1 MKPIAN
7 VPSLIRTKG
16 GPTSP
21 NSSGDLANSSASSS
35 SSASSAHG
43 QALSADAPA
52 YDAKTMREIEQ
63 EAVAFFR
70 KQMGKREE
78 DWLPIVSVAG
88 HASQSSGDV
97 RKFVGPQNEFRAF
110 LLKYP
115 HVFCVR
121 DELCGLRGK
130 ADVSAQPFPP
140 PSPPPK
146 RRTANLTLIGANGL
160 PQLVPIAPGLLTRG
174 QSFKATNRY
183 SIISNNFSLFQKI
196 S

>member
-1 MKPIAN
+1 
-7 VPSLIRTKG
+7 LLRTKG

-21 NSSGDLANSSASSS
+21 NSSGDLTNSSASSS
-35 SSASSAHG
+35 S
-43 QALSADAPA
+43 ADAA
-52 YDAKTMREIEQ
+52 AHDAKTMREIEQ

-121 DELCGLRGK
+121 DEHCGLRGK

-146 RRTANLTLIGANGL
+146 RRTTNVTLIGANGL
-160 PQLVPIAPGLLTRG
+160 PQLVPIASGLLTRG

-183 SIISNNFSLFQKI
+183 SAISNNLSLFQII
-196 S
+196 SV